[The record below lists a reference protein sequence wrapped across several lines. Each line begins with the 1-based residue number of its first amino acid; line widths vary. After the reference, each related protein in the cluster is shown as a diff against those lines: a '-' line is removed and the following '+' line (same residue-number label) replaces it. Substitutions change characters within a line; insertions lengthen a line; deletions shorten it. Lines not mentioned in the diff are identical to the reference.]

1 MSELFASQSYLSQPT
16 DSPHPLSVSALLAQ
30 MQDIL
35 SQHFSTE
42 IKVKGELSSIN
53 ASPTGH
59 WYFSIK
65 DSDAQLQ
72 CVMFKNNNRT
82 LLQQPKDGEMLV
94 LTGTPAFYKGR
105 GQFQFVVSDLIKEG
119 EGKLQIEFEKIKQKL
134 YKEGLFDV
142 KHKKELP
149 SIIQH
154 LCIITSPRAAALQ
167 DVTKVLTRR
176 MPMMKLY
183 LAATLV
189 QGEDAPQQII
199 KMLQLANKI
208 DKFDAVLITRGGGS
222 AEDISCFNDE
232 NLIRAIFKSKI
243 PVVSAVGHEID
254 FTLCD
259 MVADHRS
266 PTPSAAAEEIS
277 IDSAEELI
285 SLAQSKK
292 KIRYHLENRMR
303 NHIQQTDDLW
313 QRAHRC
319 NPIELCLAELQ
330 AHKKNLGHYILAY
343 LNDLRHYLAHYH
355 SYFAENNPYLVYS
368 EQLSQLGGAKL
379 RLSRAM
385 QNMLSVRKSLLTNQ
399 YSDLMSSERRH
410 LESLTADLHHKTS
423 VLSALNP
430 KGILKRGYSLVRD
443 IEGSLVSDA
452 STLHG
457 GDILE
462 VQLAKGEISTKV
474 VKVNPLSDAVT

>member
-1 MSELFASQSYLSQPT
+1 MPELFTSQSYLSQPT
-16 DSPHPLSVSALLAQ
+16 DSSNPLSVSALLAQ

-119 EGKLQIEFEKIKQKL
+119 EGKLQIQFEKIKQKL

-142 KHKKELP
+142 KHKKDLP
-149 SIIQH
+149 SIIRN
-154 LCIITSPRAAALQ
+154 LCIITSPRGAALQ
-167 DVTKVLTRR
+167 DITKVLARR
-176 MPMMKLY
+176 MPWMKLY

-208 DKFDAVLITRGGGS
+208 NKFDAVLITRGGGS

-232 NLIRAIFKSKI
+232 NLVRAIFESKI

-277 IDSAEELI
+277 IDSSEELI

-292 KIRYHLENRMR
+292 KIRYHLENRIR
-303 NHIQQTDDLW
+303 NYMQQADELW
-313 QRAHRC
+313 QRAQRC
-319 NPIELCLAELQ
+319 NPINLYLADLK
-330 AHKKNLGHYILAY
+330 ANKKNLGHHILTY
-343 LNDLRHYLAHYH
+343 LSNLRHYLAHYR
-355 SYFAENNPYLVYS
+355 SYFAENNPYLMYS
-368 EQLSQLGGAKL
+368 EQLSQLWGAKL
-379 RLSRAM
+379 RLNRAM
-385 QNMLSVRKSLLTNQ
+385 QNVLNVKESLLINQ
-399 YSDLMSSERRH
+399 YSDLMSSEKRY
-410 LESLTADLHHKTS
+410 LEMLTADLNHSIS

-443 IEGSLVSDA
+443 IKGNLVSNA
-452 STLHG
+452 STLHE
-457 GDILE
+457 DDMLE

-474 VKVNPLSDAVT
+474 VKVNPHSDAAT